1 VDQGKLNISGESWT
15 KDEKLIEK
23 AAAEEVIDAAGNV
36 IKVTQKKKEL
46 TRQEMK
52 KVMKTRLQ
60 KLKKGEDVSD
70 EEPWMAEFMGEA

>member
-1 VDQGKLNISGESWT
+1 MDQGKLNISGESWT